1 MIMAIVLASGMFDRF
16 FILWGSIDFA
26 VCIVEC

>member
-1 MIMAIVLASGMFDRF
+1 MIMAIVLASVMFDRF
-16 FILWGSIDFA
+16 FIFCGLIDFA